1 MTEDTSRKVANL
13 VLAGVAMGAAY
24 YVVKTPQLRR
34 LAWRLALTGLTG
46 ALPAWA
52 SRELQQAWA
61 ESGRR
66 AI

>member
-1 MTEDTSRKVANL
+1 MTDDTARKVANL
-13 VLAGVAMGAAY
+13 ILAGAAIGVAY

-34 LAWRLALTGLTG
+34 LAWHLALTGLTG